1 MRKRALRSPQSQFT
15 GAQAK
20 ATDDD
25 THRAVWYLFFDA
37 ALTTLTES
45 FASTNPTPPP
55 SALAESWRF
64 VREYQLRVLAVSA
77 LVLVPCFWQRRIEA
91 SDLGSHIYNAWLAQ
105 LIRHGQAPGLWIAH
119 PWTNVLFDLMLSFFG
134 GIFGLAG
141 SLHLAEKITVSL
153 CVLIFF
159 WGAFALV
166 AAATRRAPWLLT
178 PVIALVASGYT
189 FRMGFF
195 NYYLA
200 IGLSFFSLAIF
211 WRGRGWER
219 LIALAI
225 APLVLLGHVTAL
237 IWLAGAAIYVGV
249 AQLLPPRKQFLL
261 LVPAVG
267 GMVALH
273 IYFWRHFIV
282 EAAPESPLWY
292 SGADQLVLYGDRYWI
307 CAGALIAFVLIAL
320 AIDLVLRRREP
331 GLGDELARDF
341 SISLQLYII
350 VALAVPLLP
359 RGIHFSVV
367 PIALLTDRLTSVS
380 AVLICCL
387 LGAMRPR
394 RWHLVATA
402 AIAAVF
408 FTFVYRD
415 TAVANRMEAQA
426 EKLVRTLPKNSRVM
440 ATIDPP
446 DESRILIQH
455 MIDRACVGYCFSYGN
470 YEPSTGVFRVRSTP
484 GNPYVLNDYERA
496 VDMEDGDYSVQ
507 PRDLPVYQV
516 YQCDATGTHLC
527 IRPLEAG
534 EDNDDMG
541 VHPNAQ

>member
-1 MRKRALRSPQSQFT
+1 MTNPASP
-15 GAQAK
+15 
-20 ATDDD
+20 
-25 THRAVWYLFFDA
+25 AVCYLFFDA
-37 ALTTLTES
+37 ALTTLTDPL
-45 FASTNPTPPP
+45 ASTNSSALGQSRDFVRDHWRRMLAI
-55 SALAESWRF
+55 SALA
-64 VREYQLRVLAVSA
+64 
-77 LVLVPCFWQRRIEA
+77 LVPCFWRRRIEC
-91 SDLGSHIYNAWLAQ
+91 SDLGSHVYNAWLAQ
-105 LIRHGQAPGLWIAH
+105 LIRHGDAPGLWLAH
-119 PWTNVLFDLMLSFFG
+119 PWTNVLFDFVLSFFG
-134 GIFGLAG
+134 ALFGLAG
-141 SLHLAEKITVSL
+141 PQHLAEKFAVSL

-166 AAATRRAPWLLT
+166 AAAARRPPWLLT
-178 PVIALVASGYT
+178 PVLALVAYGYT

-200 IGLSFFSLAIF
+200 LGLSFFALALS
-211 WRGRGWER
+211 WRGRDLER
-219 LIALAI
+219 LIALAL

-261 LVPAVG
+261 LVPAIA
-267 GMVALH
+267 GMAALH
-273 IYFWRHFIV
+273 LYFWRHFIV

-292 SGADQLVLYGDRYWI
+292 SGADQLVLYGERYWI
-307 CAGALIAFVLIAL
+307 CAGALIAFVLVAL
-320 AIDLVLRRREP
+320 ALDLFMRRREH
-331 GLGDELARDF
+331 GFLGDF
-341 SISLQLYII
+341 SIPLQLYII
-350 VALAVPLLP
+350 VLLAVPLLP

-380 AVLICCL
+380 AVVVCCL

-394 RWHLVATA
+394 LWHLAVSG

-408 FTFVYRD
+408 FAFVYQD
-415 TAVANRMEAQA
+415 TAIANRMETQA

-446 DESRILIQH
+446 DDSRILIQH

-470 YEPSTGVFRVRSTP
+470 YEPSTGVFRVRATP
-484 GNPYVLNDYERA
+484 GNPYVLDNYERA

-516 YQCDATGTHLC
+516 YQCDASGTRLC
-527 IRPLEAG
+527 IAPLAAG
-534 EDNDDMG
+534 DDNDQLG
-541 VHPNAQ
+541 VHPQ